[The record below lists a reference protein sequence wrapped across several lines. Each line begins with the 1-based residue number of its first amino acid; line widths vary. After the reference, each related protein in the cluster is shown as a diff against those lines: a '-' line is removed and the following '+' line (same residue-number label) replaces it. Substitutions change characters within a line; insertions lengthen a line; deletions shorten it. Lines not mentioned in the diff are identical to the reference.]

1 MTPFYKRFII
11 ATPYL
16 KLETIYSYSKQE
28 RLMNDMEFFV
38 LSMIMHYKQKRGD
51 SSLEDMIESIPRDFS
66 FHLPKSLLYSMIQEN
81 LTTRDIISSPDSSA
95 NSSEQKSIMKSP
107 LKDINISEEM
117 RKFYD
122 RGYILGDREKE
133 SKTIYYDCFADDE
146 FSIHKSEKASS
157 PNELK
162 KDFLPKVDELKNFIA
177 NGLEKHFNLKI
188 ESIQKERL
196 SKDTKLDIRIDMSER
211 VIEFA
216 SPSKKFA
223 NYLNGLNDTSVIQ
236 KLLDEAFISTQAG
249 SEDFALLDLQQ
260 TQSSTKTNATYS
272 LEYQISDNLCIGRA
286 NAIEAIRQNH
296 NQNHNTLFVLLESD
310 LEKSTQ
316 EADEQ
321 EEYNEIVI
329 PNDFG
334 LECGQWIDKDT
345 LYTFYNV
352 ELKMSKQRT
361 KTLQIPVIEA
371 KSDSSKIASVKEQ
384 VISYLQNEYKK
395 YRDFSE
401 IIASLRCYIALHAL
415 GAKPSDK
422 PLSIALQTHDN
433 SEHDKEQVELH
444 DIQTAINKLQKSPI
458 MRFIT
463 RYFEQNISAN
473 KNLKMFL
480 FGKCLEGR
488 DYEARLHTIA
498 THKSQHKGEEAKQLF
513 EKYCQNPPLT
523 KGTLSDNLLATL
535 KDDSLEAI
543 YEWIKP
549 VFIKNMPKQNLADIK
564 RASQYKLL
572 DKNTQDIALSN
583 RTLSQE
589 LFRELDKLATNQSID
604 SANEFASFTSHNAY
618 KIIDLHTQLAN
629 AIHPSDK
636 LKLLQGLSEAHD
648 KLQKECDI
656 NHTKEI
662 LENLREFS
670 EDIFEHIDYFK
681 KYNAKTIAI
690 WDTSALIDF
699 SKSRLESKMCDLYNI
714 VPKSVLKELDGL
726 KNGDDDRAQ
735 KVREINRFL
744 AKYSFDKYDDFDYD
758 GFSTDDSLIEIAKDF
773 LSDPLRK
780 SLVKKVWIISSDNNL
795 CARANGTNVGQL
807 EKLHAGINDF
817 QTNQSQKK
825 RKKK

>member
-16 KLETIYSYSKQE
+16 ELYTSYSYSKQE
-28 RLMNDMEFFV
+28 RLMNDIEFFV
-38 LSMIMHYKQKRGD
+38 LSMIMHYKQKRED
-51 SSLEDMIESIPRDFS
+51 FSLEDMIESIPRDFS

-81 LTTRDIISSPDSSA
+81 LTTRDIISNTD
-95 NSSEQKSIMKSP
+95 SSEQKSIMQSP
-107 LKDINISEEM
+107 LKDISISEEM

-146 FSIHKSEKASS
+146 FSMHKSEKASS
-157 PNELK
+157 TNELK
-162 KDFLPKVDELKNFIA
+162 KDFLPKADELKNFIA
-177 NGLEKHFNLKI
+177 NGLEKHFNLKV
-188 ESIQKERL
+188 ESIKKERL
-196 SKDTKLDIRIDMSER
+196 SKDTKLDIRIDMSEC

-223 NYLNGLNDTSVIQ
+223 DYLNGLNDTRVIQ
-236 KLLDEAFISTQAG
+236 KLLDEAFISTKVG
-249 SEDFALLDLQQ
+249 SEAFALLDLQQ
-260 TQSSTKTNATYS
+260 TQSSTQTNATYRF
-272 LEYQISDNLCIGRA
+272 EYQISDNLCIGRA

-296 NQNHNTLFVLLESD
+296 NQNHNTLFILLESD

-316 EADEQ
+316 ETNEQ

-334 LECGQWIDKDT
+334 LECGQWIDKDSLYT
-345 LYTFYNV
+345 LYNV
-352 ELKMSKQRT
+352 KLKISKQRT

-371 KSDSSKIASVKEQ
+371 KNDSSKITSVKKQ

-401 IIASLRCYIALHAL
+401 IIDSLKCYIALHAL
-415 GAKPSDK
+415 GAEPNPK

-433 SEHDKEQVELH
+433 SEHDKKQVELH
-444 DIQTAINKLQKSPI
+444 DIQTVINKLQKSSI

-463 RYFEQNISAN
+463 RYFEQNIPAN

-488 DYEARLHTIA
+488 DYIDGLRTIA
-498 THKSQHKGEEAKQLF
+498 AHKSQHKGEEAKQLF

-549 VFIKNMPKQNLADIK
+549 VFIKNMPKQNLADIR

-572 DKNTQDIALSN
+572 DKSTQDIALSN

-589 LFRELDKLATNQSID
+589 LFREFDKLTTNQSID

-670 EDIFEHIDYFK
+670 EGIFEHIDYFK

-699 SKSRLESKMCDLYNI
+699 SKSLESKMRDLYNI

-726 KNGDDDRAQ
+726 KNGDDERAQ

-758 GFSTDDSLIEIAKDF
+758 RFGTDDSLIEIAKDF

-780 SLVKKVWIISSDNNL
+780 SLVKKVWIRSSDNNL
-795 CARANGTNVGQL
+795 CARANGTNGGQL
-807 EKLHAGINDF
+807 KKLYAGINDS
-817 QTNQSQKK
+817 QVNQPQKK

>member
-1 MTPFYKRFII
+1 MTPFHTII
-11 ATPYL
+11 ATPYF
-16 KLETIYSYSKQE
+16 KLETSYSYSKQE
-28 RLMNDMEFFV
+28 RLMNDIEFFV
-38 LSMIMHYKQKRGD
+38 LSMIMHYKEKRGD

-81 LTTRDIISSPDSSA
+81 LTTRDIISSTD
-95 NSSEQKSIMKSP
+95 SSEQKSIMQSP
-107 LKDINISEEM
+107 LKDISISKEM
-117 RKFYD
+117 RDFYD

-133 SKTIYYDCFADDE
+133 SKTIYYDYFADDV
-146 FSIHKSEKASS
+146 FSMHKSERASS
-157 PNELK
+157 PNELNADFSQINQDK
-162 KDFLPKVDELKNFIA
+162 LKDFIA

-188 ESIQKERL
+188 ENIEKEQL
-196 SKDTKLDIRIDMSER
+196 SKDTKLHIRIDMSEC

-223 NYLNGLNDTSVIQ
+223 NYLNGLNDTRVIQ
-236 KLLDEAFISTQAG
+236 KLLDEVFISTQAG
-249 SEDFALLDLQQ
+249 SEDFALLDLHQ
-260 TQSSTKTNATYS
+260 THLATNATYR

-296 NQNHNTLFVLLESD
+296 NQNHNTLFILLEND
-310 LEKSTQ
+310 LGKSAQ
-316 EADEQ
+316 KADEQ

-334 LECGQWIDKDT
+334 LECGQWIDKDSLYT
-345 LYTFYNV
+345 LYNV
-352 ELKMSKQRT
+352 KLKMSKQRT

-371 KSDSSKIASVKEQ
+371 KNDSSKITSVKEQ

-401 IIASLRCYIALHAL
+401 IITSLKCYIALHAL
-415 GAKPSDK
+415 GAEPNPK
-422 PLSIALQTHDN
+422 PLSIALQTHDK
-433 SEHDKEQVELH
+433 SEHDKKQVELH
-444 DIQTAINKLQKSPI
+444 DIQTAINKLQKSSI

-463 RYFEQNISAN
+463 HYFEQNIPAN

-488 DYEARLHTIA
+488 EYIDRLHTIA

-523 KGTLSDNLLATL
+523 KGTLSDTLLATL

-572 DKNTQDIALSN
+572 DKSTQDIALSN

-589 LFRELDKLATNQSID
+589 LFREFDKLATNQSID

-618 KIIDLHTQLAN
+618 KIIDLHGQLSK

-636 LKLLQGLSEAHD
+636 LKLLQGLIQVHD

-670 EDIFEHIDYFK
+670 AGIFEHIDYFK

-699 SKSRLESKMCDLYNI
+699 SKSLESKMRDLYNI

-726 KNGDDDRAQ
+726 KNGDDERAQ
-735 KVREINRFL
+735 KVREVNRFL
-744 AKYSFDKYDDFDYD
+744 AKSSFDKYDDFDYD
-758 GFSTDDSLIEIAKDF
+758 RFGTDDSLIEIAKDF

-780 SLVKKVWIISSDNNL
+780 SLVKKVWIRSNDNNL
-795 CARANGTNVGQL
+795 CARANGTNGQL
-807 EKLHAGINDF
+807 EKLYAGINDP
-817 QTNQSQKK
+817 QVNQLQKK

>member
-11 ATPYL
+11 ATPYF
-16 KLETIYSYSKQE
+16 KLETSYSYSKQE
-28 RLMNDMEFFV
+28 RLMNDIEFFV

-81 LTTRDIISSPDSSA
+81 LTTRDIISSTD
-95 NSSEQKSIMKSP
+95 SSEQKSIMQSP
-107 LKDINISEEM
+107 LKDISISKEM
-117 RKFYD
+117 RDFYD

-133 SKTIYYDCFADDE
+133 SKTIYYDCFADDV
-146 FSIHKSEKASS
+146 FSMSKSEKASS
-157 PNELK
+157 PNELNADFSQINQDK
-162 KDFLPKVDELKNFIA
+162 LKDFIA
-177 NGLEKHFNLKI
+177 NGLEKHFNLKV
-188 ESIQKERL
+188 EGIQKEQL

-216 SPSKKFA
+216 SPSKNFA
-223 NYLNGLNDTSVIQ
+223 NYLNGLSDTSVIQ
-236 KLLDEAFISTQAG
+236 KLLDEVFISTQAG
-249 SEDFALLDLQQ
+249 SEDFALLDLHQ
-260 TQSSTKTNATYS
+260 TQSSPQNNATYS
-272 LEYQISDNLCIGRA
+272 FEYQISTNHNLCIGRA

-296 NQNHNTLFVLLESD
+296 NQNHNTLFILLEND
-310 LEKSTQ
+310 LDKSTQ

-334 LECGQWIDKDT
+334 LECGQWIDKDSLYT
-345 LYTFYNV
+345 LYNV
-352 ELKMSKQRT
+352 KLKMSKQRT
-361 KTLQIPVIEA
+361 KTLQIPIIEA
-371 KSDSSKIASVKEQ
+371 KNDSSKITSVKKQ
-384 VISYLQNEYKK
+384 VISYLQNEHKK

-401 IIASLRCYIALHAL
+401 IITSLKCYIALHAL
-415 GAKPSDK
+415 GAEPNPK

-444 DIQTAINKLQKSPI
+444 DIQTTINKLQKSSI

-463 RYFEQNISAN
+463 RYFEQNIPAN

-488 DYEARLHTIA
+488 EYINRLHTIA
-498 THKSQHKGEEAKQLF
+498 THKSQHKDEEAKQLF
-513 EKYCQNPPLT
+513 EKYCQNPPLEE
-523 KGTLSDNLLATL
+523 GTLSDTLLATL
-535 KDDSLEAI
+535 KDDSLETI

-572 DKNTQDIALSN
+572 DKSTQDIALSN

-589 LFRELDKLATNQSID
+589 LFREFDKLATNQSID

-618 KIIDLHTQLAN
+618 KIIDLHTQLAR

-636 LKLLQGLSEAHD
+636 LKLLQGLIQAHD

-656 NHTKEI
+656 NHAKEI

-670 EDIFEHIDYFK
+670 AGIFEHIDYFK

-699 SKSRLESKMCDLYNI
+699 SKSLESKMRDLYNI
-714 VPKSVLKELDGL
+714 VPKSVLKELDRL
-726 KNGDDDRAQ
+726 KNGDDERAQ
-735 KVREINRFL
+735 KVREVNLFL
-744 AKYSFDKYDDFDYD
+744 AKHSFDKYDDFDCD
-758 GFSTDDSLIEIAKDF
+758 RFGTDDSLIEIAKDF

-780 SLVKKVWIISSDNNL
+780 SLVKKVWIITSDNNL
-795 CARANGTNVGQL
+795 CARANGTNGQL
-807 EKLHAGINDF
+807 EKLYAGINDP
-817 QTNQSQKK
+817 QVNQPQKK
-825 RKKK
+825 RNKK

>member
-1 MTPFYKRFII
+1 MTPFII

-16 KLETIYSYSKQE
+16 ELETSYSYSKQE
-28 RLMNDMEFFV
+28 RLMNDIEFFV
-38 LSMIMHYKQKRGD
+38 LSMIMHYKEKRGD

-81 LTTRDIISSPDSSA
+81 LTTRDIISGTD
-95 NSSEQKSIMKSP
+95 SSEQKSIMQSP
-107 LKDINISEEM
+107 LKDISISKEM
-117 RKFYD
+117 RDFYD

-133 SKTIYYDCFADDE
+133 SKTIYYDCFADDV
-146 FSIHKSEKASS
+146 FSMSKSEKASS

-162 KDFLPKVDELKNFIA
+162 KDFIPKIDELKNFIA
-177 NGLEKHFNLKI
+177 NGLEKHFNLKVEGI
-188 ESIQKERL
+188 EKERL
-196 SKDTKLDIRIDMSER
+196 SKDTKLDIRIDMSEH

-216 SPSKKFA
+216 SPSQKFA
-223 NYLNGLNDTSVIQ
+223 NYLNGLSDTSVIQ
-236 KLLDEAFISTQAG
+236 KLLDEVFISTQAG
-249 SEDFALLDLQQ
+249 SEDFALLDLHQ
-260 TQSSTKTNATYS
+260 TQSSPQNNATYS
-272 LEYQISDNLCIGRA
+272 FEYQISDNLCIGRA

-296 NQNHNTLFVLLESD
+296 NQNHNKDTLFILLEND
-310 LEKSTQ
+310 LDKSTQ
-316 EADEQ
+316 KADEQ

-334 LECGQWIDKDT
+334 LECGQWIDKDSLYT
-345 LYTFYNV
+345 LYNV
-352 ELKMSKQRT
+352 KLKMSKQRT

-371 KSDSSKIASVKEQ
+371 KNDSSKITSVKEQ

-401 IIASLRCYIALHAL
+401 IITSLKCYIALHAL
-415 GAKPSDK
+415 GAEPNPK

-433 SEHDKEQVELH
+433 SEHDKKQVELH
-444 DIQTAINKLQKSPI
+444 DIQATINKLQKSSI

-463 RYFEQNISAN
+463 RYFEQNIPAN

-488 DYEARLHTIA
+488 EYINRLHTIA
-498 THKSQHKGEEAKQLF
+498 THKSQHKDEEAKQLF
-513 EKYCQNPPLT
+513 EKYCQNPPLEE
-523 KGTLSDNLLATL
+523 GTLSDTLLATL

-549 VFIKNMPKQNLADIK
+549 VFIKNMPKQNLDDIK

-572 DKNTQDIALSN
+572 DKSTQDIALSN

-589 LFRELDKLATNQSID
+589 LFREFDKLATNQSID

-618 KIIDLHTQLAN
+618 KIIDLHSQLSS

-636 LKLLQGLSEAHD
+636 LKLLQGLIQVHD

-662 LENLREFS
+662 LENLREFGAG
-670 EDIFEHIDYFK
+670 IFEHIDYFK

-690 WDTSALIDF
+690 WDTSALIGF
-699 SKSRLESKMCDLYNI
+699 SKSLESKMRDLYNI

-726 KNGDDDRAQ
+726 KNGDDERAQ
-735 KVREINRFL
+735 KVREVNRFL

-758 GFSTDDSLIEIAKDF
+758 RFGTDDSLIEIAKDF

-780 SLVKKVWIISSDNNL
+780 SLVKKVWIRSSDNNL
-795 CARANGTNVGQL
+795 CAKANGANGQL
-807 EKLHAGINDF
+807 EKLYAGINEL
-817 QTNQSQKK
+817 QVNQPQKK
-825 RKKK
+825 RNKK

>member
-1 MTPFYKRFII
+1 
-11 ATPYL
+11 
-16 KLETIYSYSKQE
+16 
-28 RLMNDMEFFV
+28 MNDIEFFV

-51 SSLEDMIESIPRDFS
+51 SSLEEMIESIPRDFS

-81 LTTRDIISSPDSSA
+81 LTTRDIISSLDSSA

-107 LKDINISEEM
+107 LKDISISEEM

-146 FSIHKSEKASS
+146 FSMHKSQEASS
-157 PNELK
+157 PNELE
-162 KDFLPKVDELKNFIA
+162 KDFLPKGDELKNFIA

-249 SEDFALLDLQQ
+249 SEVFALLDLQQ
-260 TQSSTKTNATYS
+260 THLDTNATYS
-272 LEYQISDNLCIGRA
+272 FEYQISDNLCIGRA

-296 NQNHNTLFVLLESD
+296 NQNHNTLFVLLEND

-345 LYTFYNV
+345 LYTLYNV

-371 KSDSSKIASVKEQ
+371 KNDHSKIASVKEQ

-401 IIASLRCYIALHAL
+401 IITSLRCYIALHAL

-422 PLSIALQTHDN
+422 PLSIALQTHD
-433 SEHDKEQVELH
+433 KAQVELE
-444 DIQTAINKLQKSPI
+444 DIQSKLSELYKSNPSLS
-458 MRFIT
+458 RFIT
-463 RYFEQNISAN
+463 HYFEHNIPAN

-572 DKNTQDIALSN
+572 DKSAQDIALSN

-604 SANEFASFTSHNAY
+604 STNEFASFTSHNVY
-618 KIIDLHTQLAN
+618 KIIDLHAQLAS

-670 EDIFEHIDYFK
+670 AGIFEHIDYFK

-699 SKSRLESKMCDLYNI
+699 SKSLESKMRDLYNI

-758 GFSTDDSLIEIAKDF
+758 GFGTDDSLIEIAKDF

-780 SLVKKVWIISSDNNL
+780 SLVKKVWIRSSDNNL
-795 CARANGTNVGQL
+795 CARANGTMPNGANGGQL
-807 EKLHAGINDF
+807 EKLYAGINDS
-817 QTNQSQKK
+817 QVNQPQKK

>member
-1 MTPFYKRFII
+1 MSTFYKRFII

-16 KLETIYSYSKQE
+16 ELYTSYSYSKQE
-28 RLMNDMEFFV
+28 RLMNDIEFFV
-38 LSMIMHYKQKRGD
+38 LSMIMHYKEKRGD
-51 SSLEDMIESIPRDFS
+51 YSLEEMIESIPRDFS

-81 LTTRDIISSPDSSA
+81 LTTRDIISSTD
-95 NSSEQKSIMKSP
+95 SSEQKSIMQSP
-107 LKDINISEEM
+107 LKDIRISKEM
-117 RKFYD
+117 RDFYD

-133 SKTIYYDCFADDE
+133 SKTIYYDCFADDV
-146 FSIHKSEKASS
+146 FSMHKSDKASS

-162 KDFLPKVDELKNFIA
+162 KDFIPKIDELKDFIA
-177 NGLEKHFNLKI
+177 NGLEKHFNLKVEGI
-188 ESIQKERL
+188 EKERL
-196 SKDTKLDIRIDMSER
+196 SKDTTLDIRIDMSER

-223 NYLNGLNDTSVIQ
+223 DYLNGLSDTSVIQ
-236 KLLDEAFISTQAG
+236 KLLDEVFISTQAG
-249 SEDFALLDLQQ
+249 GKNFADLHQ
-260 TQSSTKTNATYS
+260 TQSSPQNNATYS
-272 LEYQISDNLCIGRA
+272 FEYQISDNLCIGRV

-296 NQNHNTLFVLLESD
+296 NNKDTLFILLGND
-310 LEKSTQ
+310 LDKSTQ
-316 EADEQ
+316 KADGQ

-334 LECGQWIDKDT
+334 LECGQWIDKDSLYT
-345 LYTFYNV
+345 LYNV
-352 ELKMSKQRT
+352 KLKMSKQRT
-361 KTLQIPVIEA
+361 KTLQIPIIEA
-371 KSDSSKIASVKEQ
+371 KNDSSKITSVKKQ

-401 IIASLRCYIALHAL
+401 IIDSLKCYIALHGL
-415 GAKPSDK
+415 GAEPNPK

-433 SEHDKEQVELH
+433 REHDKEQVELH
-444 DIQTAINKLQKSPI
+444 DIQTEINKLQKSPI

-463 RYFEQNISAN
+463 RYFEQNIPAN

-488 DYEARLHTIA
+488 EYIDRLHAIA
-498 THKSQHKGEEAKQLF
+498 THKSQDRGEEAKQLF

-523 KGTLSDNLLATL
+523 KGTLSDTLLATL
-535 KDDSLEAI
+535 KDDSLETI

-549 VFIKNMPKQNLADIK
+549 VFIKNMPKQNLADIR

-572 DKNTQDIALSN
+572 DKSTQDIALSN

-589 LFRELDKLATNQSID
+589 LFREFDKLATNQSID
-604 SANEFASFTSHNAY
+604 STNEFASFTSHNAY
-618 KIIDLHTQLAN
+618 KIIDLHTQLAS

-636 LKLLQGLSEAHD
+636 LKLLQGLSEVHD

-670 EDIFEHIDYFK
+670 AGIFEHIDYFK

-690 WDTSALIDF
+690 WDTSALIEF
-699 SKSRLESKMCDLYNI
+699 SKSLESKMRDLYNI

-726 KNGDDDRAQ
+726 KNGDDERAQ
-735 KVREINRFL
+735 KVREVNRFL
-744 AKYSFDKYDDFDYD
+744 AKSSFDKYDDFDYD
-758 GFSTDDSLIEIAKDF
+758 GVGTDDSLIEIAKDF
-773 LSDPLRK
+773 LSDPLRE
-780 SLVKKVWIISSDNNL
+780 SLVKKVWIRSSDNNL
-795 CARANGTNVGQL
+795 CARANGTITNVSNGGQL
-807 EKLHAGINDF
+807 QKLYAGINDS
-817 QTNQSQKK
+817 QVNQSQKK

>member
-11 ATPYL
+11 ATPYF
-16 KLETIYSYSKQE
+16 KLETSYSYSKQE
-28 RLMNDMEFFV
+28 RLMNDIEFFV
-38 LSMIMHYKQKRGD
+38 LSMIMHYKEKRGD

-81 LTTRDIISSPDSSA
+81 LTTRDIISSTD
-95 NSSEQKSIMKSP
+95 SSEQKSIMQSP
-107 LKDINISEEM
+107 LKDISISKEM
-117 RKFYD
+117 RDFYD

-133 SKTIYYDCFADDE
+133 SKTIYYDYFADDV
-146 FSIHKSEKASS
+146 FSMSKSEKASS
-157 PNELK
+157 PNELNADFSQINQDK
-162 KDFLPKVDELKNFIA
+162 LKDFIA
-177 NGLEKHFNLKI
+177 NGLEKHFNLKVEGI
-188 ESIQKERL
+188 EKERL
-196 SKDTKLDIRIDMSER
+196 SKDTKLNIRIDMSEC

-216 SPSKKFA
+216 SPSKNFA
-223 NYLNGLNDTSVIQ
+223 NYLNGLSDTSVIQ
-236 KLLDEAFISTQAG
+236 KLLDEVFISTQAG
-249 SEDFALLDLQQ
+249 SEDFALLDLHQ
-260 TQSSTKTNATYS
+260 TQSSPQNNATYS
-272 LEYQISDNLCIGRA
+272 FEYQISTNHNLCIGRA

-296 NQNHNTLFVLLESD
+296 NQNHNTLFILLEND
-310 LEKSTQ
+310 LDKSTQ
-316 EADEQ
+316 KADEQ

-334 LECGQWIDKDT
+334 LECGQWIDKDS
-345 LYTFYNV
+345 LYMLYNV
-352 ELKMSKQRT
+352 KLKMSKQRT

-371 KSDSSKIASVKEQ
+371 KNDSSKITSVKGQ

-401 IIASLRCYIALHAL
+401 IITSLKCYIALHAL
-415 GAKPSDK
+415 GAEPNPE
-422 PLSIALQTHDN
+422 PLSIALQTHDK
-433 SEHDKEQVELH
+433 SEHDKKQVELH
-444 DIQTAINKLQKSPI
+444 DIQTTINKLQKSSI

-463 RYFEQNISAN
+463 RYFEHNIPAN

-488 DYEARLHTIA
+488 EYTLRLHTIA

-513 EKYCQNPPLT
+513 EKYCQNPPLEE
-523 KGTLSDNLLATL
+523 GTLSDTLLATL

-572 DKNTQDIALSN
+572 DKSTQDIALSN
-583 RTLSQE
+583 RALSQE
-589 LFRELDKLATNQSID
+589 LFREFDKLATNQSTD

-618 KIIDLHTQLAN
+618 KIIDLHGQLSK
-629 AIHPSDK
+629 AIYPNEK
-636 LKLLQGLSEAHD
+636 LKLLQGLIQAHD

-670 EDIFEHIDYFK
+670 AGIFEHIDYFK
-681 KYNAKTIAI
+681 KYNAKTITI

-699 SKSRLESKMCDLYNI
+699 SKSLESKMRDLYNI

-735 KVREINRFL
+735 KVREVNRFL

-758 GFSTDDSLIEIAKDF
+758 RFGTDDSLIEIAKDF

-780 SLVKKVWIISSDNNL
+780 SLVKKVWIITSDNNL
-795 CARANGTNVGQL
+795 CARANGTNGQL
-807 EKLHAGINDF
+807 EKLYAGINDS
-817 QTNQSQKK
+817 QVNQPQKK
-825 RKKK
+825 RNKK

>member
-1 MTPFYKRFII
+1 MTPFYIII

-16 KLETIYSYSKQE
+16 ELYTSYSYSKQE
-28 RLMNDMEFFV
+28 RLMNDIEFFV
-38 LSMIMHYKQKRGD
+38 LSMIMHYKERCGD

-81 LTTRDIISSPDSSA
+81 LTTRDIISSTD
-95 NSSEQKSIMKSP
+95 SSEQKSIMQSP
-107 LKDINISEEM
+107 LKDISISKEM
-117 RKFYD
+117 RDFYD

-133 SKTIYYDCFADDE
+133 SKTIYYDYFADDV
-146 FSIHKSEKASS
+146 FFMHKSEKASS
-157 PNELK
+157 SNELNADFSQINQDK
-162 KDFLPKVDELKNFIA
+162 LKDFIA
-177 NGLEKHFNLKI
+177 NGLEKHFNLKV
-188 ESIQKERL
+188 EGIQKEQL

-223 NYLNGLNDTSVIQ
+223 DYLNGLNDTSVIQ
-236 KLLDEAFISTQAG
+236 KLLDEVFISTQAG
-249 SEDFALLDLQQ
+249 SEDFALLDLHQ
-260 TQSSTKTNATYS
+260 THLATNATYR

-296 NQNHNTLFVLLESD
+296 NQNHNTLFILLENALD
-310 LEKSTQ
+310 KSTQ
-316 EADEQ
+316 EAEEQ

-334 LECGQWIDKDT
+334 LECGQWIDKDSLYT
-345 LYTFYNV
+345 LYNV
-352 ELKMSKQRT
+352 KLKMSKQRT

-371 KSDSSKIASVKEQ
+371 KNDSSKITSVKEQ

-401 IIASLRCYIALHAL
+401 IIDSLKCYIALHAL
-415 GAKPSDK
+415 GAEPNPK

-433 SEHDKEQVELH
+433 IEHDKKQVELH
-444 DIQTAINKLQKSPI
+444 DIQTAINKLQKSSI

-463 RYFEQNISAN
+463 RYFEQNIPAN
-473 KNLKMFL
+473 KNIKMFL

-488 DYEARLHTIA
+488 EYIDRLHTIA

-513 EKYCQNPPLT
+513 EKYCQNPPLEE
-523 KGTLSDNLLATL
+523 GTLSDTLLATL

-572 DKNTQDIALSN
+572 DKSTQDIALSN

-589 LFRELDKLATNQSID
+589 LFREFDKLATNQSID

-618 KIIDLHTQLAN
+618 KIIDLHTQLSS

-636 LKLLQGLSEAHD
+636 LKLLQGLIQVHD

-670 EDIFEHIDYFK
+670 AGIFEYIDYFK

-699 SKSRLESKMCDLYNI
+699 SKSLESKMRDLYNI

-726 KNGDDDRAQ
+726 KNGDDERVQ
-735 KVREINRFL
+735 KVREVNRFL
-744 AKYSFDKYDDFDYD
+744 AKSSFDKYDDFDYD
-758 GFSTDDSLIEIAKDF
+758 RFGTDDSLIEIAKDF

-780 SLVKKVWIISSDNNL
+780 SLVKKVWIRSSDNNL
-795 CARANGTNVGQL
+795 CARANGTNGQL
-807 EKLHAGINDF
+807 EKLYAGINDS
-817 QTNQSQKK
+817 QVNQPQKK